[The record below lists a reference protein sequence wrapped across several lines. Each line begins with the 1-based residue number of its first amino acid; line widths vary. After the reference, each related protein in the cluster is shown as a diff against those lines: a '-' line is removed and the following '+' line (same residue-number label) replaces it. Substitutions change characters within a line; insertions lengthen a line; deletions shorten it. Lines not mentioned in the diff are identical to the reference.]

1 GLAVTLELSAVVIVL
16 GSTIGYLGGLS
27 LEYGPKPL
35 WAAVRVY
42 VDTLRGIPV
51 LVLLFAVFYGL
62 PIVGIQIGAFGAGVV
77 ALSVF
82 AGAHMT
88 EVVRGGIASIPRT
101 QGDAAKAIG
110 LQFWERL
117 RWVILLQAVRRI
129 LPPWVQ
135 AAGVHK
141 RFGTLE
147 VLRGIDLTVRR
158 GEVVALIGASGS
170 GKTTLLRCI
179 NRLEEYDHGQIFV
192 DGELIGYREQDG
204 RRTLLPERVI
214 ARQRAHIGM
223 VFQSFNLFPHMTAEG
238 NIVLGLMRVQGKSRR
253 EATDTARGWLDRVG
267 LLDKVAAY
275 PYQLSGGQQQRVAIA
290 RALAMEPKLML
301 FD

>member
-1 GLAVTLELSAVVIVL
+1 M
-16 GSTIGYLGGLS
+16 
-27 LEYGPKPL
+27 
-35 WAAVRVY
+35 
-42 VDTLRGIPV
+42 DT
-51 LVLLFAVFYGL
+51 
-62 PIVGIQIGAFGAGVV
+62 PI
-77 ALSVF
+77 L
-82 AGAHMT
+82 
-88 EVVRGGIASIPRT
+88 
-101 QGDAAKAIG
+101 
-110 LQFWERL
+110 
-117 RWVILLQAVRRI
+117 
-129 LPPWVQ
+129 Q

-179 NRLEEYDHGQIFV
+179 NLLEEYDHGQIFV

-301 FD
+301 FDEVTSALDPELVGEVLLVMQDLARTGMTMLVVSHEMLFVREVAHRVVFMDGGRLIEEGSPHELLINPRSERLKSFLMRFQGVFR

>member
-1 GLAVTLELSAVVIVL
+1 M
-16 GSTIGYLGGLS
+16 
-27 LEYGPKPL
+27 
-35 WAAVRVY
+35 
-42 VDTLRGIPV
+42 DT
-51 LVLLFAVFYGL
+51 
-62 PIVGIQIGAFGAGVV
+62 PI
-77 ALSVF
+77 L
-82 AGAHMT
+82 
-88 EVVRGGIASIPRT
+88 
-101 QGDAAKAIG
+101 
-110 LQFWERL
+110 
-117 RWVILLQAVRRI
+117 
-129 LPPWVQ
+129 Q

-179 NRLEEYDHGQIFV
+179 NLLEEYDHGQIFV

-253 EATDTARGWLDRVG
+253 EATDWTRSPRIPTSYRVG
-267 LLDKVAAY
+267 SSNAWRSRGRWRWS
-275 PYQLSGGQQQRVAIA
+275 PS
-290 RALAMEPKLML
+290 
-301 FD
+301 